1 MGCHAFLAPR
11 NPMTNN
17 VRDADLT
24 DLMAGVVDDARS
36 LVTAEVGSLK
46 LELGERLSDL
56 GDAIRSWLIVACL
69 AIVTTVILGLA
80 IAATL
85 TQVGGLPSWVGLW
98 IVAGLEIAVVVGLVF
113 RARRNTRK
121 ASAGTSATAPAAASS

>member
-1 MGCHAFLAPR
+1 
-11 NPMTNN
+11 MTNN
-17 VRDADLT
+17 LRDIDLT
-24 DLMAGVVDDARS
+24 DLVAGVVDDARS

-85 TQVGGLPSWVGLW
+85 TQVGGMPWYVALW
-98 IVAGLEIAVVVGLVF
+98 IVAGIEISVVVGLVF
-113 RARRNTRK
+113 RARANTRK
-121 ASAGTSATAPAAASS
+121 ASAGTPDESLAALTASPVVA

>member
-1 MGCHAFLAPR
+1 
-11 NPMTNN
+11 MTTNL
-17 VRDADLT
+17 RDADLT
-24 DLMAGVVDDARS
+24 DLVAGVVEDARS

-46 LELGERLSDL
+46 LELSERLTDL

-85 TQVGGLPSWVGLW
+85 TQVGGMPWYGALW
-98 IVAGLEIAVVVGLVF
+98 IVTGLEVSIVIGLVF
-113 RARRNTRK
+113 RARAESRK
-121 ASAGTSATAPAAASS
+121 VAAGSSNPTSQLI